1 MPRPFKARRIYGDF
15 EADYF
20 KPRGRR
26 ISELEEIYLEADEL
40 EALRLADLE
49 DKYQNDA
56 AELMGVSRQ
65 TFGNI
70 IKRAHQKVAD
80 ALINGKA
87 IRLTPAVSGKMRC
100 RGCGSRWAETAHAQE
115 SGHCPDCDSDAVET
129 ETLHFPGHGQ
139 GRRGNH

>member
-1 MPRPFKARRIYGDF
+1 MPRPHKTRRIYGDF
-15 EADYF
+15 DADVF
-20 KPRGRR
+20 KPRGSRM
-26 ISELEEIYLEADEL
+26 SELEEIFLEADEL

-56 AELMGVSRQ
+56 ADMMGVSRQ

-87 IRLTPAVSGKMRC
+87 IRFTPIVSGRRHC
-100 RGCGSRWAETAHAQE
+100 NGCGRRWAETA
-115 SGHCPDCDSDAVET
+115 
-129 ETLHFPGHGQ
+129 
-139 GRRGNH
+139 